1 MSQVGYNI
9 PLMGSSSKA
18 QRKDDEDEED
28 AASAEPAG
36 ESKWNRTGEEDNR
49 DYYRRIAR
57 LAMGQELCM

>member
-28 AASAEPAG
+28 AASAN
-36 ESKWNRTGEEDNR
+36 ESKWDHRTGEEDRR
-49 DYYRRIAR
+49 DYFRRIAR